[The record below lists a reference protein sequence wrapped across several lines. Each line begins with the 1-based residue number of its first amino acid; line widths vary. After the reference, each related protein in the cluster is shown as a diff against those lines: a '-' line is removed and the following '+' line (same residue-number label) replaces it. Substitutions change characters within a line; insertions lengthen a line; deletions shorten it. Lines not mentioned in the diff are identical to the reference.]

1 MRFNREITQ
10 NEQIREKLLKR
21 EKHVKK
27 HAKKHV
33 FSLSIIRDIF
43 NAK

>member
-1 MRFNREITQ
+1 MRLNREITQ
-10 NEQIREKLLKR
+10 NEQFREKLLKR

-33 FSLSIIRDIF
+33 FSLPLILDIF